1 MGVFMEFLLLLETIV
16 LILVSIIW
24 LWNLYKRYF
33 TKSSLNHEL
42 NLPIRNS
49 YMIIYASQTGTAET
63 FAERLY
69 QELSDMPEKLFPRGS
84 MMDIVELFSLEELYD
99 ISKRSFVIFILSTF
113 GDGGPTDSA
122 ISFSTWLKNA
132 SEPLD
137 MHYSIF
143 GLGDSQYEEFN
154 NMSIFVDSKLKS
166 LQSTCY
172 GDIGMGDSSKNI
184 EQDFLCWKQQ
194 ILWPKLCSFFSISL
208 SHLPL
213 LGVTLTCHYKLVLS
227 PSAANIFKGEHVIVS
242 KKKKKIIYESKYPYY
257 GAKVVKIEKLNKDS
271 PEFGSYYQ
279 VLVDLSDSD
288 IHYRIG
294 DHLGIYPQ
302 NDLGIVKSLG
312 KRLCI
317 SNMDEIFEMK
327 SIKSSFHSFPTP
339 CSFRTAFTHYIAIQ
353 SPPSMSFLYILG
365 QLNKDT
371 CPVSASFLTELGQPG
386 HQHYQSYILDAG
398 RNILDV
404 LLDHPDINVPLELFL
419 ERMPRLSCRYYSIS
433 SSPRATASN
442 LVYITIKE
450 TLFGEYKK
458 RIGVATGFM
467 TRSLLDSPYFSVFVR
482 HVPSFKLPHTQSTS
496 PIIMIC
502 TGAGIAPFIGFL
514 QERQFIQVQCGKR
527 ISSAYLFFGCRHP
540 EMDYL
545 YKERIEKWIDDG
557 ILNDV
562 YLAFSRVPDNSSYIQ
577 SRLIE
582 KKEMIIDLIIQK
594 HGIIYICGD
603 AKKVGKSVYQTMIE
617 ILSLDLVKKL
627 KKEERYNE
635 DTWSS

>member
-1 MGVFMEFLLLLETIV
+1 MGVFMTFLLLIEIIA

-24 LWNLYKRYF
+24 ILTVYKRYF
-33 TKSSLNHEL
+33 TKSSLSDKLKPSVHD
-42 NLPIRNS
+42 S
-49 YMIIYASQTGTAET
+49 YMVIYSSQTGTAEI
-63 FAERLY
+63 FAERLH
-69 QELSDMPEKLFPRGS
+69 QELSDISEKLFPRGF
-84 MMDIVELFSLEELYD
+84 MMDISELSSLKELYD

-122 ISFSTWLKNA
+122 ISFSKWLKNA
-132 SEPLD
+132 SESVD

-154 NMSIFVDSKLKS
+154 NMAIFVNSKLKS
-166 LQSTCY
+166 LKSTCY

-184 EQDFLCWKQQ
+184 EQDFLYWKQQ

-208 SHLPL
+208 SLLPL
-213 LGVTLTCHYKLVLS
+213 LGVTLTCHYELVIS
-227 PSAANIFKGEHVIVS
+227 PSSSDIFKGEHAIIS
-242 KKKKKIIYESKYPYY
+242 KKKKKIIYDSKYPYY
-257 GAKVVKIEKLNKDS
+257 GARVVKIEKLSKNPS
-271 PEFGSYYQ
+271 TFESYYQ

-302 NDLGIVKSLG
+302 NDLEIVENLG
-312 KRLCI
+312 KRLSI
-317 SNMDEIFEMK
+317 SNMDEVFEMK
-327 SIKSSFHSFPTP
+327 SIKSPFHSFPTP

-371 CPVSASFLTELGQPG
+371 CPESASFLTELGQPG

-398 RNILDV
+398 RNILNV
-404 LLDHPDINVPLELFL
+404 LLDHPDINVPLKLFL
-419 ERMPRLSCRYYSIS
+419 ERLPRLSCRYYSIS
-433 SSPRATASN
+433 SSPRATQSN

-450 TLFGEYKK
+450 TLFGNCKK

-467 TRSLLDSPYFSVFVR
+467 TRFLSNNPYFSVFVR
-482 HVPSFKLPHTQSTS
+482 HVPSFKLPHMQSTS

-502 TGAGIAPFIGFL
+502 AGAGIAPFIGFL
-514 QERQFIQVQCGKR
+514 EERQFIQVQCAKS
-527 ISSAYLFFGCRHP
+527 ITPAYLFFGCRHP

-557 ILNDV
+557 ILNNV
-562 YLAFSRVPDNSSYIQ
+562 YLAFSRVSENASYIQ
-577 SRLIE
+577 RRLIE

-594 HGIIYICGD
+594 NGIVYICGD
-603 AKKVGKSVYQTMIE
+603 AKKVGKSVYQAMIE
-617 ILSLDLVKKL
+617 ILSLDIVKKL
-627 KKEERYNE
+627 KEEERYNE
-635 DTWSS
+635 DTW